1 MELVDLPVVVLT
13 TVLPGQVVKR
23 GQVNGFFF
31 WGPCPR
37 FSGRRLVKHKSEQSS
52 RATLQKDKGHPRRVW
67 GIFGT
72 SAKGFEKMVEV

>member
-31 WGPCPR
+31 GA
-37 FSGRRLVKHKSEQSS
+37 LVLAFRE
-52 RATLQKDKGHPRRVW
+52 DVW
-67 GIFGT
+67 
-72 SAKGFEKMVEV
+72 